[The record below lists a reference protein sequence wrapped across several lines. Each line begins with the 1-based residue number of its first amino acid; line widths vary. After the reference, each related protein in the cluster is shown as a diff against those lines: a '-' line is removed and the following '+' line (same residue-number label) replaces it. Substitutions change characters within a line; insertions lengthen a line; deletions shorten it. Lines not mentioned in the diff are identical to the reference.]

1 MTLEERKEKM
11 YRVWYSTESFADYII
26 DHTLLNGKT
35 IIKNKMYESDA
46 NNPVRFHTMPDHIRK
61 ILYLDAPDLIVEKDN
76 EPVFSIEI
84 TTEAGTG
91 HNAFQRFARIAAAV
105 ENSVPAFY
113 IYPEGKL
120 ISRRNRRTGAINT
133 KWDEI
138 NPLIF
143 RALEGVMSVYNIPAL
158 LYYFPSDDINI
169 YRNSPAASPHF
180 ADKGLCYDS
189 DIIRYSGCPD
199 STSSSMLNMFAAIN
213 EIISATETFGVI
225 PARTRLLGNVV
236 IRNKR
241 NDMQTQFVTKSGGKL
256 AEQMSPLSA
265 SQTIPTQYLINYLSK
280 YETDG
285 YALGELLKSRETT
298 TLYQV
303 NAGFRGDPYPGC
315 LAAIDYLSCRQG
327 LTFEDRRS
335 NLVMVWGRIEIDEI
349 NQTIIVHDD
358 NGSTIGDFFK
368 DVKSCS
374 RNNLLVK
381 DYADLDNKEIPRYFM
396 QVRYGSTYSKVKH
409 IRVYSYFA
417 DAILFPDGSLWRDA

>member
-1 MTLEERKEKM
+1 M

-26 DHTLLNGKT
+26 NHTSLSDKPVV
-35 IIKNKMYESDA
+35 KNIMYESDA
-46 NNPVRFHTMPDHIRK
+46 KNPARFHTMPDHIRK

-76 EPVFSIEI
+76 EPVFSVEV

-105 ENSVPAFY
+105 ENNVPAFY

-120 ISRRNRRTGAINT
+120 ISRTNRRTGTVNT

-143 RALEGVMSVYNIPAL
+143 RVLEGVMSVYNIPAL
-158 LYYFPSDDINI
+158 LYYFPSDDINT
-169 YRNSPAASPHF
+169 YRNDPASSPHL
-180 ADKGLCYDS
+180 ADKGLCFDA
-189 DIIRYSGCPD
+189 DIIHYSGCPD
-199 STSSSMLNMFAAIN
+199 STSGSMTDMFAAMN
-213 EIISATETFGVI
+213 EIIDTTETLGVI
-225 PARTRLLGNVV
+225 PARARLLGNIV

-241 NDMQTQFVTKSGGKL
+241 NDMQAQFVTKSGGRS
-256 AEQMSPLSA
+256 AERMSPLSA
-265 SQTIPTQYLINYLSK
+265 VQTVPTQYLINYLSQ
-280 YETDG
+280 YETEG

-298 TLYQV
+298 VLYQA
-303 NAGFRGDPYPGC
+303 NAAFRSDPYPGC

-335 NLVMVWGRIEIDEI
+335 NLVMVWGRIEVDEI
-349 NQTIIVHDD
+349 NRTLIIHNDK
-358 NGSTIGDFFK
+358 GSSIEDFFK
-368 DVKSCS
+368 DVKSSS

-381 DYADLDNKEIPRYFM
+381 DYADLDHKEIPRYFM

>member
-1 MTLEERKEKM
+1 M

-26 DHTLLNGKT
+26 DHTALSGKPV
-35 IIKNKMYESDA
+35 IKNRIYESDA
-46 NNPVRFHTMPDHIRK
+46 NNPTRFHTMPDHIRK

-76 EPVFSIEI
+76 EPVFAIEV

-91 HNAFQRFARIAAAV
+91 HNAFQRFARIAAAA

-120 ISRRNRRTGAINT
+120 ISRTNRKTGAAAT

-158 LYYFPSDDINI
+158 LYYFPSDDINA
-169 YRNSPAASPHF
+169 YRSNPAAAPHF
-180 ADKGLCYDS
+180 ADKGLCFDS
-189 DIIRYSGCPD
+189 DIISYSGCPD
-199 STSSSMLNMFAAIN
+199 STSDSMTDMFAAIN
-213 EIISATETFGVI
+213 EIIDATQTLGVI
-225 PARTRLLGNVV
+225 PARSRLLGNVV

-241 NDMQTQFVTKSGGKL
+241 NQMQAHFVAKTDGKS

-265 SQTIPTQYLINYLSK
+265 VQTVPTQYLINYLSR
-280 YETDG
+280 YETGG
-285 YALGELLKSRETT
+285 YVLGELLKSRETT
-298 TLYQV
+298 ALYQI

-335 NLVMVWGRIEIDEI
+335 NLVMVWGRIEVDEV
-349 NQTIIVHDD
+349 NRTLIIHNDK
-358 NGSTIGDFFK
+358 GSTIEDFFR

-381 DYADLDNKEIPRYFM
+381 DYADLGNNEISRYFM
-396 QVRYGSTYSKVKH
+396 QVRYGSAYSKVKH
-409 IRVYSYFA
+409 IRVFSYFA